1 MKRSIFVLLLCFC
14 LVFAISCGSEDGSVN
29 SAALDEGVVKSIE
42 VSSMPHG
49 YEYSFEGN
57 DAHAVIDYIRGLHL
71 EADFSEDPDVYTG
84 MTWVVDIR
92 YEDGTDTT
100 VYMFGN
106 MFIRKDNENWLKMD
120 YNEAAAFE
128 ELLENLDK

>member
-14 LVFAISCGSEDGSVN
+14 LVFAISCDSEEGSANNTV
-29 SAALDEGVVKSIE
+29 LDDGVVKSIE

-49 YEYSFEGN
+49 YEYSFDGN
-57 DAHAVIDYIRGLHL
+57 DAYAVIDYIRGLHL
-71 EADFSEDPDVYTG
+71 EADFPEDPDVYTG

-120 YNEAAAFE
+120 YNEAEAFG
-128 ELLENLDK
+128 ELIYNLD

>member
-1 MKRSIFVLLLCFC
+1 MVL
-14 LVFAISCGSEDGSVN
+14 D
-29 SAALDEGVVKSIE
+29 DGVVKSVE

-49 YEYSFEGN
+49 YEYSFEGKY
-57 DAHAVIDYIRGLHL
+57 AYAVIDYIRGQYL
-71 EADFSEDPDVYTG
+71 EADFPEDPDVYTG

-120 YNEAAAFE
+120 YNEAEAFGE
-128 ELLENLDK
+128 QLYNLD